1 MPFRSVALA
10 ACAAACALQQGD
22 AHASYQLRHGGAAVE
37 APAAPFLLRQC
48 PAGGTGRAA
57 DCPVLAPVGYNGQC
71 PFSTFYATANA
82 LPGAR
87 RMGNWEDNL
96 LEVYGDAFR
105 EAGPP
110 TPNWALNDHDYNT
123 KLGQGNTIGF
133 LKARLKIDPNLLPAD
148 VPRVGLLAEK
158 RDRIPAVVRLSDF
171 GATGASP
178 IQRLGRLAVKI
189 PAPQA
194 WFREMNVLFTEALS
208 VFPLAD
214 YRALQT
220 FCQDDPSL
228 LSKIAGNARM
238 LWHAGKNFLWDMGLS
253 KLKASQTCEF
263 PAKKFYSQLPY
274 AVGASHSMKLELIP
288 ALDTCDTDDAPASDA
303 CGCVPAVPAAAVT
316 GPEWAPARAQAIAAF
331 VSKCGFSW
339 ELKVRVL
346 PNSDARTQR
355 KANVPWT
362 DVDAIIV
369 GVLRVDKQ
377 EAEPESGVGVQLKEA
392 LLAQFPGKEG
402 GAPPMTGTHVSKL
415 FRFHPIMTMEEHMP
429 VGEVNHFRS
438 SFYSQ
443 HAHARSLT
451 IQKGLA
457 PGREKMPFEKL
468 REFFEGDGGA
478 DGGAAAE
485 EPQQASPPEM
495 VGGGLQENSGASGQ
509 RKSS

>member
-10 ACAAACALQQGD
+10 ACAAACAVQQGE
-22 AHASYQLRHGGAAVE
+22 AHASYRMRHGGAVGQVAD
-37 APAAPFLLRQC
+37 APFLPRQC
-48 PAGGTGRAA
+48 PAASKGRGA
-57 DCPVLAPVGYNGQC
+57 DCPALAPVGYTGQC
-71 PFSTFYATANA
+71 PFSTWYAAANGQ
-82 LPGAR
+82 PGAQ

-96 LEVYGDAFR
+96 LQMYGDAFR

-110 TPNWALNDHDYNT
+110 APSWALNDHDYNT

-133 LKARLKIDPNLLPAD
+133 LRARLRIDPALLPAA

-158 RDRIPAVVRLSDF
+158 RDGIPAVVRLSDF
-171 GATGASP
+171 GATGASS

-194 WFREMNVLFTEALS
+194 WSREMNLLFTEALS

-214 YRALQT
+214 YRTLQT
-220 FCQDDPSL
+220 FGHDDPSL
-228 LSKIAGNARM
+228 VSKIAGNVRM
-238 LWHAGKNFLWDMGLS
+238 LWHAGKNILWDMGLS

-274 AVGASHSMKLELIP
+274 AVGESHSMKLELIP
-288 ALDTCDTDDAPASDA
+288 TLDTCDTDDAPAADA
-303 CGCVPAVPAAAVT
+303 CGCVPVVPPASVT

-362 DVDAIIV
+362 DVDAIVV

-377 EAEPESGVGVQLKEA
+377 DAEPESGVGVKLKEA

-402 GAPPMTGTHVSKL
+402 GAPPMTGTQVSKL

-429 VGEVNHFRS
+429 MGEVNHFRS

-443 HAHARSLT
+443 HAHARGLT
-451 IQKGLA
+451 IQKGLV

-468 REFFEGDGGA
+468 QAFFDGDGA
-478 DGGAAAE
+478 GGSPVAEE
-485 EPQQASPPEM
+485 EPQQPSPPKM
-495 VGGGLQENSGASGQ
+495 VGGGLQENGAGGH
-509 RKSS
+509 RKNP